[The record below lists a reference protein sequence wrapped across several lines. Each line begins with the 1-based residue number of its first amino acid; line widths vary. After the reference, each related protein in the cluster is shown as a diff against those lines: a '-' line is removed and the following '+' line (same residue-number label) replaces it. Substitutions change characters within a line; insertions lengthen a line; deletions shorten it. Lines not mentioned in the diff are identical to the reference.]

1 VTTIWFDLVETWL
14 KKYGATLEFPT
25 LKEDPFD
32 IAQEAAELRMSPDFG
47 GQYEVYEFVG
57 DNTSYSY
64 RITGNSDTGYQAYV
78 DGNLFVV
85 I

>member
-1 VTTIWFDLVETWL
+1 
-14 KKYGATLEFPT
+14 
-25 LKEDPFD
+25 
-32 IAQEAAELRMSPDFG
+32 MSPDFG

-78 DGNLFVV
+78 DGEPVRGIWVLLMAKLC
-85 I
+85 ILTI

>member
-1 VTTIWFDLVETWL
+1 
-14 KKYGATLEFPT
+14 
-25 LKEDPFD
+25 
-32 IAQEAAELRMSPDFG
+32 MSPDFG

-78 DGNLFVV
+78 DDAPVRGDLGTT
-85 I
+85 